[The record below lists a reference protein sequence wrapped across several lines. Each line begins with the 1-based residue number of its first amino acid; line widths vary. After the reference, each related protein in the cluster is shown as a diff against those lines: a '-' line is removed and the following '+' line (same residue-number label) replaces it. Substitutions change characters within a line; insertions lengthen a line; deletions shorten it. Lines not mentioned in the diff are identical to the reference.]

1 MTARR
6 IPKAPAPG
14 TAPPQSRKDSP
25 LPGLILVLAIAV
37 GARCLSR
44 FTGIVP
50 DVVLALIAG
59 MLVRNFLRFP
69 AEIRPGVAFTL
80 RYFLRAAIILFGA
93 GLTFAAI
100 VQAGAATLAL
110 VAACFVIAL
119 VLGLAL
125 AKFFRLP
132 GTVGILI
139 GAGTAICGGSAILAI
154 GPLLRAK
161 DEEIAYAITTIFTF
175 NIIALLIYPPFG
187 HLLHLSE
194 TAFGSWAG
202 TAVNDTSV
210 VVATGYIFGAKAG
223 AVATIVKLT
232 RTLLLVPL
240 AIVVGLVYD
249 ARFARE
255 AQRGLPNAV
264 AQNGPTSLQAP
275 LWRRVGKIIPWFI
288 LGFVAMATLN
298 SLHAFSDSVAHAL
311 TLGAGFFIVMVL
323 AGVGLNVDIAKI
335 RRMGIRPLGAGVL
348 LAAIMAVVS
357 LSLIHVLQIG

>member
-1 MTARR
+1 MDTAIAAQRLEQ
-6 IPKAPAPG
+6 PKPSPSL
-14 TAPPQSRKDSP
+14 PKDRKGSP
-25 LPGLILVLAIAV
+25 LPGLILILAIAV
-37 GARCLSR
+37 AARLLSR
-44 FTGIVP
+44 FTGALP
-50 DVVLALIAG
+50 DVVLALVAG
-59 MLVRNFLRFP
+59 MLAHNFLRLP
-69 AEIRPGVAFTL
+69 PGIGPGVAFTL

-110 VAACFVIAL
+110 VLLCFTIAL
-119 VLGLAL
+119 LLGLAL
-125 AKFFRLP
+125 ARLFRLP
-132 GTVGILI
+132 GAVGILI

-175 NIIALLIYPPFG
+175 NIIALLIYPPLG
-187 HLLHLSE
+187 HLLQLSE

-210 VVATGYIFGAKAG
+210 VVATGYVFGAKAG

-232 RTLLLVPL
+232 RTVLLVPL
-240 AIVVGLVYD
+240 AIVIGLRYD
-249 ARFARE
+249 TRSAT
-255 AQRGLPNAV
+255 PNA
-264 AQNGPTSLQAP
+264 AAP
-275 LWRRVGKIIPWFI
+275 LWRRVMKTIPWFI

-298 SLHAFSDSVAHAL
+298 SVHVFSESVAHVL

-335 RRMGIRPLGAGVL
+335 RRMGIRPLAAGVL
-348 LAAIMAVVS
+348 LAAVMAVVS
-357 LSLIHVLQIG
+357 LSLIHVLHIG

>member
-1 MTARR
+1 V
-6 IPKAPAPG
+6 I
-14 TAPPQSRKDSP
+14 
-25 LPGLILVLAIAV
+25 LILAIAL
-37 GARCLSR
+37 GARALSR
-44 FTGIVP
+44 YTGAIP
-50 DVVLALIAG
+50 DVVLALLAG
-59 MLVRNFLRFP
+59 MLASNFLRLP
-69 AEIRPGVAFTL
+69 AGIRPGVAFTL

-110 VAACFVIAL
+110 VLLCFTVAM

-139 GAGTAICGGSAILAI
+139 GAGTAICGGSAILAL

-175 NIIALLIYPPFG
+175 NIIALLIYPPLG

-232 RTLLLVPL
+232 RTVLLVPL
-240 AIVVGLVYD
+240 AIFIGLRYD
-249 ARFARE
+249 GGFASG
-255 AQRGLPNAV
+255 AQSASPNAG
-264 AQNGPTSLQAP
+264 AQ
-275 LWRRVGKIIPWFI
+275 LWRRVMKTVPWFI

-298 SLHAFSDSVAHAL
+298 SLHAFSQDVAHAL

-323 AGVGLNVDIAKI
+323 AGVGLNVDLAKI
-335 RRMGIRPLGAGVL
+335 RRMGVRPLGTGVL

-357 LSLIHVLQIG
+357 LALIQVLHIG

>member
-1 MTARR
+1 MVARQL
-6 IPKAPAPG
+6 PTEPAPR
-14 TAPPQSRKDSP
+14 TVDPKKPKDSP
-25 LPGLILVLAIAV
+25 LSGLILVLAIAV
-37 GARCLSR
+37 GARFLSR
-44 FTGIVP
+44 FTGAVP

-59 MLVRNFLRFP
+59 MLARNFLRLP
-69 AEIRPGVAFTL
+69 AGIRPGVTFTL
-80 RYFLRAAIILFGA
+80 RYFLRAAVILFGA

-110 VAACFVIAL
+110 VVACFAIAL
-119 VLGLAL
+119 VLGLVL

-175 NIIALLIYPPFG
+175 NIIALLLYPPLG
-187 HLLHLSE
+187 HVLHLSE

-232 RTLLLVPL
+232 RTVLLVPL
-240 AIVVGLVYD
+240 AIVIGLMYD
-249 ARFARE
+249 ARFAR
-255 AQRGLPNAV
+255 V
-264 AQNGPTSLQAP
+264 AQSDSPSAAAGNGPATAPGP
-275 LWRRVGKIIPWFI
+275 LWRRIVKTIPWFI
-288 LGFVAMATLN
+288 LGFVAMAALN
-298 SLHAFSDSVAHAL
+298 SLHAFSESVAHAL

-323 AGVGLNVDIAKI
+323 AGVGLNVDIQKI
-335 RRMGIRPLGAGVL
+335 RRMGIRPLAAGVL
-348 LAAIMAVVS
+348 LAAVMAVVS
-357 LSLIHVLQIG
+357 LVLIHVLQIG